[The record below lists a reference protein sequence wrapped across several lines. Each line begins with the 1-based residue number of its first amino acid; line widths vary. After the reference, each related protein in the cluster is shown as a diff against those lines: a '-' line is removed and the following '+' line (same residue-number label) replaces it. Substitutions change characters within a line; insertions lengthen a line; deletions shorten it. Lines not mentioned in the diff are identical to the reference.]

1 MLNLL
6 DTINFCMYNGSKTRR
21 DIPPYPYIG
30 GHADSP
36 AGVSIVGHADIS
48 ISITQ
53 NPQIHV
59 EIAYKIPVP
68 PGGPTDPVSGRKLGK
83 GAS

>member
-1 MLNLL
+1 ML
-6 DTINFCMYNGSKTRR
+6 DKMESRRYTGSKTRR
-21 DIPPYPYIG
+21 DIPPHIYIG

-36 AGVSIVGHADIS
+36 AGVSTTGHADIS

-53 NPQIHV
+53 NPQIQT

-68 PGGPTDPVSGRKLGK
+68 PGGPTDPDSAVKLGK

>member
-1 MLNLL
+1 M
-6 DTINFCMYNGSKTRR
+6 
-21 DIPPYPYIG
+21 
-30 GHADSP
+30 GHA
-36 AGVSIVGHADIS
+36 HIS

-53 NPQIHV
+53 NPQIKT

-68 PGGPTDPVSGRKLGK
+68 PGGPTDPVSGLRLGK